1 MTLQILLPNWLI
13 WVPELLQQLHRHCR
27 FTRSH
32 SRSGAGPLEVDT
44 ISVVQTQ
51 FLGCFFFLTVVKAS
65 VEVKKMEIEE
75 SSLGTDKL
83 ILIRPVA
90 LQ

>member
-27 FTRSH
+27 CTGSH

-44 ISVVQTQ
+44 ISIVRTQ
-51 FLGCFFFLTVVKAS
+51 FLGCFFFLTAVKTS
-65 VEVKKMEIEE
+65 VEVKKMEILR
-75 SSLGTDKL
+75 SLHSVQ
-83 ILIRPVA
+83 IS
-90 LQ
+90 